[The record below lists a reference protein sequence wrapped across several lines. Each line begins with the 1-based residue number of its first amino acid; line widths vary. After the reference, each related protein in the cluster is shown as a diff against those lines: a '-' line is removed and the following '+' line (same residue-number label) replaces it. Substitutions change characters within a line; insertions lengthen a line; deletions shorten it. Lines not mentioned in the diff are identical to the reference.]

1 MSGHKG
7 EESTWAKIK
16 RKGGEFIDDIGETV
30 QKKVDK
36 AIEKPEICT
45 AVDELIT
52 RIGQL
57 EKDVRYKKSPDE
69 NVQKSLAEAI
79 KLRDKL
85 VEARDTFNTN
95 TQKFYNVMSGADVI
109 DQRKL
114 NREVYAF
121 AKASVDAIHEHQ
133 VKIMAAPGVWNKIAA
148 WVNNVLEQ
156 YTDIKKRFDVEGSGL
171 AKSSMFKEKFDKVKQ
186 EGHHMVDELEND
198 NPLNPKK
205 I

>member
-7 EESTWAKIK
+7 EEGFLDKIK
-16 RKGGEFIDDIGETV
+16 RKGGEFIDDVGGKV
-30 QKKVDK
+30 KKKVEK
-36 AIEKPEICT
+36 AIEKPEVCT

-52 RIGQL
+52 RIEQL
-57 EKDVRYKKSPDE
+57 EKDVRYKNSPDE
-69 NVQKSLAEAI
+69 NFRKSLAEAT
-79 KLRDKL
+79 KLKDKL
-85 VEARDTFNTN
+85 VEARETFNTN
-95 TQKFYNVMSGADVI
+95 TKGFYNLMSGAEVI
-109 DQRKL
+109 DQRRL
-114 NREVYAF
+114 NRAVYDF
-121 AKASVDAIHEHQ
+121 AKASVDAIHDHQ

-156 YTDIKKRFDVEGSGL
+156 YTDIKKRFDVEGSDL
-171 AKSSMFKEKFDKVKQ
+171 AKTSMFKQKFDKVKQ